1 MTIAVDRAAARPRAA
16 APAVPAADAA
26 PPLPGPPTRAYTARS
41 PDRRPIPMTPS
52 TPVAPGDPG
61 EPAAAQTRADEPR
74 APFPVVREVAFA
86 SPLRWLAL
94 GARDF
99 RERPGPCLFYGACF
113 AAMGWLLAVL
123 LRPAP
128 GTMMALTAGFLLV
141 GPFMAMGLY
150 EVARRR
156 EAGLPCDLFATTLVW
171 RRNLVNVAIL
181 GIGLEIVMALWA
193 RSSMMVIAIFFPR
206 TMPSVAVLLDEI
218 ARGRDLGFLA
228 TWLGVGA
235 LFATLV
241 FAFTV
246 IAIPLMLDRGTDAIT
261 AMLASVV
268 AFGRNLPAMLLWAGL
283 IVSLTVLGFAT
294 FFVGLIVTVP
304 WVGLATWHAYRA
316 LVEPPRAD
324 APPS

>member
-1 MTIAVDRAAARPRAA
+1 MNPSM
-16 APAVPAADAA
+16 
-26 PPLPGPPTRAYTARS
+26 PTA
-41 PDRRPIPMTPS
+41 
-52 TPVAPGDPG
+52 PG
-61 EPAAAQTRADEPR
+61 EPAAAGDRADAGR
-74 APFPVVREVAFA
+74 TAFPVVREVPFLA
-86 SPLRWLAL
+86 PLRWLAL

-99 RERPGPCLFYGACF
+99 RARPVPCLFYGACF
-113 AAMGWLLAVL
+113 ATMGWLLAML

-156 EAGLPCDLFATTLVW
+156 EAGLSCDLFETTLVW

-206 TMPSVAVLLDEI
+206 RMPSVAVLLDEI
-218 ARGRDLGFLA
+218 AHGQALGFLA

-268 AFGRNLPAMLLWAGL
+268 AFGRNLAPLLLWAAA
-283 IVSLTVLGFAT
+283 IVALTVLGFAT

-316 LVEPPRAD
+316 LVEPAVPA
-324 APPS
+324 APAP

>member
-1 MTIAVDRAAARPRAA
+1 MN
-16 APAVPAADAA
+16 
-26 PPLPGPPTRAYTARS
+26 
-41 PDRRPIPMTPS
+41 PS
-52 TPVAPGDPG
+52 TPTAPG
-61 EPAAAQTRADEPR
+61 EPAVGDRADAGR
-74 APFPVVREVAFA
+74 AAFPVVREVPLLA
-86 SPLRWLAL
+86 PLRWLAL

-99 RERPGPCLFYGACF
+99 RARPLPCLFYGACF
-113 AAMGWLLAVL
+113 ATMGWLLAML

-156 EAGLPCDLFATTLVW
+156 EAGLPCELFDTTLVW

-206 TMPSVAVLLDEI
+206 RMPSVAVLLDEI
-218 ARGRDLGFLA
+218 AHGQELGFLA

-268 AFGRNLPAMLLWAGL
+268 AFGRNVAPLLLWAAA
-283 IVSLTVLGFAT
+283 IVALTVFGFAT

-316 LVEPPRAD
+316 LVEPAAPAD
-324 APPS
+324 PAAPAP

>member
-1 MTIAVDRAAARPRAA
+1 
-16 APAVPAADAA
+16 
-26 PPLPGPPTRAYTARS
+26 
-41 PDRRPIPMTPS
+41 MTPS
-52 TPVAPGDPG
+52 TPASGDPTPTTG
-61 EPAAAQTRADEPR
+61 DARADEPR
-74 APFPVVREVAFA
+74 APFPVVREIGFGA
-86 SPLRWLAL
+86 PLRWLAL

-99 RERPGPCLFYGACF
+99 RERPVPCLFYGVCF
-113 AAMGWLLAVL
+113 AAMGWLLAAL

-156 EAGLPCDLFATTLVW
+156 EAGLPCDLFASTLVW
-171 RRNLVNVAIL
+171 RRNLTNVAIL

-206 TMPSVAVLLDEI
+206 SMPSVA
-218 ARGRDLGFLA
+218 
-228 TWLGVGA
+228 VGA

-268 AFGRNLPAMLLWAGL
+268 AFGRNVVPLLFWAAL
-283 IVSLTVLGFAT
+283 IVALTVIGFAT
-294 FFVGLIVTVP
+294 FFAGLIVTVP

-316 LVEPPRAD
+316 LVEPVGTTAPRA
-324 APPS
+324 ASGGVSA

>member
-1 MTIAVDRAAARPRAA
+1 
-16 APAVPAADAA
+16 
-26 PPLPGPPTRAYTARS
+26 
-41 PDRRPIPMTPS
+41 MTPS
-52 TPVAPGDPG
+52 TPASG
-61 EPAAAQTRADEPR
+61 EPTETTGAARTDAPR
-74 APFPVVREVAFA
+74 APFPVVREIGFGA
-86 SPLRWLAL
+86 PLRWLAL

-99 RERPGPCLFYGACF
+99 RERPVPCLFYGTCF
-113 AAMGWLLAVL
+113 AAMGWLLAAL

-156 EAGLPCDLFATTLVW
+156 EAGLPCDLLASTLVW
-171 RRNLVNVAIL
+171 RRNLTNVAIL

-206 TMPSVAVLLDEI
+206 SMPSVAVLLDEI
-218 ARGRDLGFLA
+218 ARGQEIGFLA

-241 FAFTV
+241 FAFTA

-268 AFGRNLPAMLLWAGL
+268 AFGRNVVPLLFWAAL
-283 IVSLTVLGFAT
+283 IVALTVLGFAT

-316 LVEPPRAD
+316 LVEPVEPVATTV
-324 APPS
+324 A

>member
-1 MTIAVDRAAARPRAA
+1 
-16 APAVPAADAA
+16 
-26 PPLPGPPTRAYTARS
+26 
-41 PDRRPIPMTPS
+41 MTPS
-52 TPVAPGDPG
+52 TPTASGETDAGDD
-61 EPAAAQTRADEPR
+61 RADAR
-74 APFPVVREVAFA
+74 RTPFPVVREVPLLA
-86 SPLRWLAL
+86 PLRWLAL

-99 RERPGPCLFYGACF
+99 RARPLPCLFYGVCF
-113 AAMGWLLAVL
+113 ATMGWLLGLL
-123 LRPAP
+123 LRPSP

-156 EAGLPCDLFATTLVW
+156 EAGLPCDLFETTLVW

-206 TMPSVAVLLDEI
+206 SMPSVAVLLDEI
-218 ARGRDLGFLA
+218 ARGQEIGFLA

-241 FAFTV
+241 FAFSV

-268 AFGRNLPAMLLWAGL
+268 AFGRNVAPLLLWAAA
-283 IVSLTVLGFAT
+283 IVALTVFGFAT

-316 LVEPPRAD
+316 LVAPAEPAET
-324 APPS
+324 AP